1 MKYPIKNLVLCSIL
15 FASSLLAAPPPKYLD
30 VDVNWQQ
37 TQTLPALSIQ
47 QGASMQ
53 LRIRPKTNGRWL
65 TLTGLTARYEARA
78 TATNTSAYTASS
90 NLTSNEAHFIQMELD
105 NTQTGTAFTDWVY
118 SVILI
123 DGADEYPI
131 GIGAVNVV
139 ASDFAGSSGVLT
151 GSGYQTNGT
160 AASPVD
166 TVNFSA
172 GLTATLT
179 DGTLELTAASAGDL
193 TEITASGLATVTSGT
208 GPIPDIEVTAAA
220 VNAIETDPVWVA
232 VSNTVT
238 AGAALGATALQSYT
252 ETDPVWVAVSNTV
265 TACAALGSTALQS
278 EVQDIAA
285 VVALDGDIGTGN
297 ITSAAGGTTLDMSS
311 GKFYSSGGTVDI
323 SGGTGPALSGLAFSA
338 STDATTGKEIVGW
351 SVLTNQ
357 IALLAPAGGDAYLA
371 STQTFTGFNTF
382 DDGSYQVDLLP
393 GSKAA
398 YFDDVSLTHWVEIV
412 NGTYGIKAEVGGASS
427 LIAGQYTDG
436 TRVVNLG
443 DNANGYAVN
452 VTAGASYFDG
462 MVDLNTDALAGSD
475 AVSWSVLTN
484 QIALLAPAGTTNLAG
499 LQDVADLSGAA
510 SGEVL
515 EYNGTKW
522 TNATASAGG
531 NPVSTNDVCIVQFNA
546 NDTYTLNGHRTLE
559 FDTIVHDSGNNFDT
573 GTYAYTVPTSRMY
586 FVTYYTRGTGSGS
599 RRAFYIRLNGTAK
612 VITDYDALY
621 VDTYSMYYCTAL
633 FYAEAGDTIDASV
646 YPYTADFAALGAS
659 IRSKL
664 MIIPIGE

>member
-1 MKYPIKNLVLCSIL
+1 MT
-15 FASSLLAAPPPKYLD
+15 LAAPLISAPPPKYLD

-265 TACAALGSTALQS
+265 TAGAALGATALQS

-338 STDATTGKEIVGW
+338 STDATTGKEIVG
-351 SVLTNQ
+351 
-357 IALLAPAGGDAYLA
+357 
-371 STQTFTGFNTF
+371 
-382 DDGSYQVDLLP
+382 
-393 GSKAA
+393 
-398 YFDDVSLTHWVEIV
+398 
-412 NGTYGIKAEVGGASS
+412 
-427 LIAGQYTDG
+427 
-436 TRVVNLG
+436 
-443 DNANGYAVN
+443 
-452 VTAGASYFDG
+452 
-462 MVDLNTDALAGSD
+462 
-475 AVSWSVLTN
+475 WSVLTN